1 MRNKQILLDDT
12 EKEII
17 RSKDTNARVSSDN
30 ALLRREIDKLMAE
43 VYDIRKELDFQQG
56 RNLDMSAQIR
66 DQELRLKEKDD
77 NLFALRREIDSLKFS
92 NSQMRDSNI
101 ELLNEKDALEKHAQV
116 LQSQNL
122 DIQRELDK
130 FCETDEMVRSQLDRR
145 GRVVSIRSKNEN
157 ELVRSYHKI
166 EDVRSRSPQRRY

>member
-1 MRNKQILLDDT
+1 MLDDT

>member
-1 MRNKQILLDDT
+1 
-12 EKEII
+12 
-17 RSKDTNARVSSDN
+17 
-30 ALLRREIDKLMAE
+30 
-43 VYDIRKELDFQQG
+43 
-56 RNLDMSAQIR
+56 MSAQIR